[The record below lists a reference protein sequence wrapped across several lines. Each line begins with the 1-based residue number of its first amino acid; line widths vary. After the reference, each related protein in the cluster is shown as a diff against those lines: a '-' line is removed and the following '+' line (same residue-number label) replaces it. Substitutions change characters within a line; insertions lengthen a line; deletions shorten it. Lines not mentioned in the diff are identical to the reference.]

1 MTTAFAVLLLRKL
14 IAIATLWPDPA
25 NFYGVFIINHVFG
38 VVNFVWFANLACQK
52 QNDVYDKTLF
62 SNMAQMSKYTS
73 FVMLIFIA
81 ISVLVINDKSV

>member
-1 MTTAFAVLLLRKL
+1 LADELNRIKNAKL
-14 IAIATLWPDPA
+14 KQITKHKIRNLVHETLMSEA
-25 NFYGVFIINHVFG
+25 
-38 VVNFVWFANLACQK
+38 LACQK